1 MRRPGRR
8 ECGCAQAACAM
19 NPPLTLLCVT
29 PVVPDLGAGSYG
41 PFEVQHCASLDAAAA
56 RLRERAHDAV
66 LLQLHTAAELQ
77 ALPDWPALS
86 HAVLDAAV
94 VVVGPL
100 PPAALSLK
108 LMRLGVQEL
117 LPAPQDGAP
126 LARALRLSI
135 ERKRIELAARKA
147 YAIDLATGLPN
158 HAQLLEHMSHLL
170 ALREREPAP
179 MALLVLRIEGLS
191 TTESALG
198 SEAAN
203 VLRRKVAVRLRAGL
217 RASDVVASI
226 GADAFAVLLAWI
238 DAPADGMRVAAKL
251 ASALQ
256 QTFSVA
262 GQDRS
267 VAVSVGVSQY
277 PEHGKQAD
285 ALLRRAIGQA
295 TGTAAVGRAGYANR
309 VERGAAPAANDEG
322 PATR

>member
-1 MRRPGRR
+1 MCRSCCPRRR
-8 ECGCAQAACAM
+8 
-19 NPPLTLLCVT
+19 T
-29 PVVPDLGAGSYG
+29 
-41 PFEVQHCASLDAAAA
+41 A
-56 RLRERAHDAV
+56 R
-66 LLQLHTAAELQ
+66 
-77 ALPDWPALS
+77 
-86 HAVLDAAV
+86 
-94 VVVGPL
+94 
-100 PPAALSLK
+100 
-108 LMRLGVQEL
+108 
-117 LPAPQDGAP
+117 P
-126 LARALRLSI
+126 LARTLRLAI
-135 ERKRIELAARKA
+135 ERKRIDLAARKA

-198 SEAAN
+198 AEAAN

-262 GQDRS
+262 GQDGRWRS
-267 VAVSVGVSQY
+267 ASGVSQY

-285 ALLRRAIGQA
+285 ELLRRAIGQA
-295 TGTAAVGRAGYANR
+295 AGMAAVGRAGFANR
-309 VERGAAPAANDEG
+309 VERGASAAANDEG
-322 PATR
+322 PSRT